1 MRILHVTDVYRPR
14 VGGIELF
21 VEGLGLRQAAAGHEV
36 TVLSATGAHRS
47 TDPAGLEVVRVP
59 LAGYVPLRM
68 LPVDLTS
75 YDVVHAHLSVV
86 SVFTTRVAKAAARAG
101 VPVVNTVHSM
111 WNGREGW
118 VRIVGALA
126 AWERLPQVWTSV
138 SRNAAA
144 TIEEVL
150 DPGAE
155 VRVVPNAVDVDYWHG
170 NTDDRRDA
178 ASVTFATVMRLAGR
192 KRPLQL
198 VDMLAQARL
207 AVPPSVPMRAVIV
220 GDGPLEER
228 TRARVA
234 ALGLDWVTLTG
245 QLSPERVRG
254 VFRDADVYVAPCPQ
268 ESFGIAALEARA
280 SGLPV
285 VAMRSG
291 GVGEFVR
298 DGVEGLLCS
307 DDDEMAEALAR
318 LATDA
323 TTRDRM
329 SAHNRAHAPRYDW
342 SLTLDGF
349 EDAYAVAESR
359 ATSRRTRSSAS
370 R

>member
-21 VEGLGLRQAAAGHEV
+21 VEGLGLRQVAAGHEV
-36 TVLSATGAHRS
+36 TVLTGTRADGSADP
-47 TDPAGLEVVRVP
+47 TDLDVVRVP
-59 LAGYVPLRM
+59 LGGYVPLRT
-68 LPVDLTS
+68 LPVDLTA

-118 VRIVGALA
+118 VRIVAALA
-126 AWERLPQVWTSV
+126 TWDRLPQVWTSV

-155 VRVVPNAVDVDYWHG
+155 VRVVPNAVDVDWWHAG
-170 NTDDRRDA
+170 AADRPA
-178 ASVTFATVMRLAGR
+178 TEGVTFATVMRLAGR

-198 VDMLAQARL
+198 VDMLAQVRL
-207 AVPPSVPMRAVIV
+207 EVPRSIPLRAVIV

-228 TRARVA
+228 TRARIA
-234 ALGLDWVTLTG
+234 ALGLDWVTMTG
-245 QLSPERVRG
+245 QLSPERVRA
-254 VFRDADVYVAPCPQ
+254 VYRAADLYVAPCHQ

-280 SGLPV
+280 TGLPV
-285 VAMRSG
+285 VAMGSG

-298 DGVEGLLCS
+298 DGVEGLLCT
-307 DDDEMAEALAR
+307 DDEEMTEALAR
-318 LATDA
+318 LASDEA
-323 TTRDRM
+323 TRQRM
-329 SAHNRAHAPRYDW
+329 ASHNRTHAPRHDW
-342 SLTLDGF
+342 SLTLSGF
-349 EDAYAVAESR
+349 QDAYAVAESR
-359 ATSRRTRSSAS
+359 ATRRVRSSAA